1 MIIITT
7 FLLIVSI
14 IFPTWKIS
22 SLVRGMGGGWI
33 PLVSRTLYIILY
45 VQRLRNVFRNS
56 SSFLSGES
64 LETYFVFGAWKW
76 VPFFTEKFDIP
87 RQ

>member
-22 SLVRGMGGGWI
+22 SLVRGMGGVGFPWS
-33 PLVSRTLYIILY
+33 PVHYILY
-45 VQRLRNVFRNS
+45 CMYKDYVTFFVIHRYF
-56 SSFLSGES
+56 S
-64 LETYFVFGAWKW
+64 LES
-76 VPFFTEKFDIP
+76 P
-87 RQ
+87 